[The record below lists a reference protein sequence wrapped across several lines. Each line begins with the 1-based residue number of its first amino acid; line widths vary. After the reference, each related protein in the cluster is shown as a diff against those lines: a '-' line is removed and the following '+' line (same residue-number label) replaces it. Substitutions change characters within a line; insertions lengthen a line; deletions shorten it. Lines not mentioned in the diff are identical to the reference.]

1 MQPIFKEMI
10 QMWNDL
16 GYPLPIEEGKYWLEN
31 HFVCGF
37 TANGELHKLYK
48 YKVADD
54 LSIEITP
61 YKVNKIKLL
70 LGRYCYRPNSVQ
82 LLHHFLCHLLSLFFK
97 SDFLCSLAEKI
108 TFTPCLLAFDV
119 PLFMLY
125 LFFACVADFTAVSA
139 SSHN

>member
-37 TANGELHKLYK
+37 TADGELHKLYK

-61 YKVNKIKLL
+61 YKMNKIKLL
-70 LGRYCYRPNSVQ
+70 SFAV
-82 LLHHFLCHLLSLFFK
+82 LSLYNISFFT
-97 SDFLCSLAEKI
+97 FLILCFI
-108 TFTPCLLAFDV
+108 I
-119 PLFMLY
+119 
-125 LFFACVADFTAVSA
+125 FFIFFCEIHCKTK
-139 SSHN
+139 

>member
-16 GYPLPIEEGKYWLEN
+16 GYSLPIEEGKYWLEN

-37 TANGELHKLYK
+37 TADGELHKLYK

-61 YKVNKIKLL
+61 YKMNKIKLL
-70 LGRYCYRPNSVQ
+70 FLPTLINRFMHFFILSPFSV
-82 LLHHFLCHLLSLFFK
+82 
-97 SDFLCSLAEKI
+97 
-108 TFTPCLLAFDV
+108 
-119 PLFMLY
+119 
-125 LFFACVADFTAVSA
+125 
-139 SSHN
+139 

>member
-16 GYPLPIEEGKYWLEN
+16 GYLLPIEEGKYWLEN

-37 TANGELHKLYK
+37 TADGELHKLYK

-61 YKVNKIKLL
+61 YKPNEIKLL
-70 LGRYCYRPNSVQ
+70 LLFQYKYDVVYNNICKPTAV
-82 LLHHFLCHLLSLFFK
+82 CHLYSQRCYYK
-97 SDFLCSLAEKI
+97 
-108 TFTPCLLAFDV
+108 TP
-119 PLFMLY
+119 
-125 LFFACVADFTAVSA
+125 
-139 SSHN
+139 

>member
-37 TANGELHKLYK
+37 TADGELHKLYK

-54 LSIEITP
+54 LSIEIAP
-61 YKVNKIKLL
+61 YKMNKIKLSL
-70 LGRYCYRPNSVQ
+70 LKTLPHTSSRTCTPRHRPLVLSF
-82 LLHHFLCHLLSLFFK
+82 LHNMAYHLQSRTYSLC
-97 SDFLCSLAEKI
+97 I
-108 TFTPCLLAFDV
+108 Q
-119 PLFMLY
+119 
-125 LFFACVADFTAVSA
+125 
-139 SSHN
+139 N

>member
-37 TANGELHKLYK
+37 TADGELHKLYK

-61 YKVNKIKLL
+61 YKMNKIKL
-70 LGRYCYRPNSVQ
+70 
-82 LLHHFLCHLLSLFFK
+82 SLFFNTDMTLFIIIFVNPPQCAIFIHK
-97 SDFLCSLAEKI
+97 SVIIKLCSI
-108 TFTPCLLAFDV
+108 NCI
-119 PLFMLY
+119 Y
-125 LFFACVADFTAVSA
+125 YICVFV
-139 SSHN
+139 NI

>member
-16 GYPLPIEEGKYWLEN
+16 GYPLPIEEGEYWLEN

-37 TANGELHKLYK
+37 TADGELHKLYK

-61 YKVNKIKLL
+61 YKPNEIK
-70 LGRYCYRPNSVQ
+70 
-82 LLHHFLCHLLSLFFK
+82 LSLFFNT
-97 SDFLCSLAEKI
+97 DM
-108 TFTPCLLAFDV
+108 T
-119 PLFMLY
+119 LFIII
-125 LFFACVADFTAVSA
+125 FV
-139 SSHN
+139 NPP

>member
-37 TANGELHKLYK
+37 TDDGKLHNLYK

-61 YKVNKIKLL
+61 YKPNKIKLSFFVYIIHIIIRFPTLYIFVCVMAFISIFIIPSMNTL
-70 LGRYCYRPNSVQ
+70 L
-82 LLHHFLCHLLSLFFK
+82 F
-97 SDFLCSLAEKI
+97 
-108 TFTPCLLAFDV
+108 
-119 PLFMLY
+119 
-125 LFFACVADFTAVSA
+125 
-139 SSHN
+139 

>member
-37 TANGELHKLYK
+37 TADGELHKLYK

-54 LSIEITP
+54 LSIKITP
-61 YKVNKIKLL
+61 YKPNKIKL
-70 LGRYCYRPNSVQ
+70 S
-82 LLHHFLCHLLSLFFK
+82 F
-97 SDFLCSLAEKI
+97 
-108 TFTPCLLAFDV
+108 LLA
-119 PLFMLY
+119 LINSFMH
-125 LFFACVADFTAVSA
+125 FFILSPFSVRQQI
-139 SSHN
+139 

>member
-37 TANGELHKLYK
+37 TADGELHKLYK

-61 YKVNKIKLL
+61 YKMNKIKLL
-70 LGRYCYRPNSVQ
+70 LKPPNNRFS
-82 LLHHFLCHLLSLFFK
+82 LIIFLPHK
-97 SDFLCSLAEKI
+97 
-108 TFTPCLLAFDV
+108 PCKAH
-119 PLFMLY
+119 
-125 LFFACVADFTAVSA
+125 C
-139 SSHN
+139 

>member
-37 TANGELHKLYK
+37 TADGELHKLYK

-61 YKVNKIKLL
+61 YKMNKIKLL
-70 LGRYCYRPNSVQ
+70 FLPTLINSFM
-82 LLHHFLCHLLSLFFK
+82 HFFILSPF
-97 SDFLCSLAEKI
+97 SVRQQIQE
-108 TFTPCLLAFDV
+108 
-119 PLFMLY
+119 
-125 LFFACVADFTAVSA
+125 
-139 SSHN
+139 

>member
-37 TANGELHKLYK
+37 TADGELHKLYK

-61 YKVNKIKLL
+61 YKMNKIKLSFI
-70 LGRYCYRPNSVQ
+70 RPYQDTGNPNPNHRI
-82 LLHHFLCHLLSLFFK
+82 LFLRLALFHHRLFQQ
-97 SDFLCSLAEKI
+97 
-108 TFTPCLLAFDV
+108 FD
-119 PLFMLY
+119 
-125 LFFACVADFTAVSA
+125 
-139 SSHN
+139 

>member
-61 YKVNKIKLL
+61 YKMNKIKLSSSAHIRTRTIPFPIVIFNFFVL
-70 LGRYCYRPNSVQ
+70 TYLTIDYFNNLTKS
-82 LLHHFLCHLLSLFFK
+82 HTSFK
-97 SDFLCSLAEKI
+97 S
-108 TFTPCLLAFDV
+108 
-119 PLFMLY
+119 LY
-125 LFFACVADFTAVSA
+125 LHVYIELFADCK
-139 SSHN
+139 

>member
-37 TANGELHKLYK
+37 TADGELHKLYK

-61 YKVNKIKLL
+61 YKMNKIKLL
-70 LGRYCYRPNSVQ
+70 FFCCF
-82 LLHHFLCHLLSLFFK
+82 FLFNCLVKFTRFYSYKTLWDFISLVF
-97 SDFLCSLAEKI
+97 SIELTIYLAI
-108 TFTPCLLAFDV
+108 TIKFPKL
-119 PLFMLY
+119 
-125 LFFACVADFTAVSA
+125 
-139 SSHN
+139 